1 MDIAKSFADTRVI
14 ELIQEKMEILPKAD
28 SPNGKKEEAKKDK
41 PDKKKV
47 PK

>member
-14 ELIQEKMEILPKAD
+14 ELIQEKMETLPQLGV
-28 SPNGKKEEAKKDK
+28 PHGKMNEAKKDK
-41 PDKKKV
+41 TAKNKV

>member
-14 ELIQEKMEILPKAD
+14 ELIQEKTETSPKLN
-28 SPNGKKEEAKKDK
+28 SPNGKKDEAKKQNTAKD
-41 PDKKKV
+41 KV

>member
-14 ELIQEKMEILPKAD
+14 ELIQEKMETSPKAD
-28 SPNGKKEEAKKDK
+28 GKNGKKDEAKKDK
-41 PDKKKV
+41 PAKSKA